1 MEIRNEI
8 SNELW
13 DAIKKNYEAENYTG
27 VILDAVFT
35 LTNTIRNK
43 TGLEGDGAS
52 LIGQAFGGDNPR
64 IKLNK
69 LQTDS
74 EKDVQRGTQDILR
87 GIYTAIRNPR
97 SHDASNDTKKTA
109 DSILVFLNY
118 LLDQIDES
126 KLSFDSDDFLNRV
139 FDPYYVKTEEYSN
152 LLVEDIPKRQRANI
166 AIKTILQRNEGDIYA
181 LGYFLSALLEKLE
194 SVDRDRVF
202 NVFSD
207 ELRTTIEEEA
217 IRYLVHMCPG
227 KYWTLIN
234 KSVRIRVESIL
245 YENFSKASFDKNTG
259 ICGSQGA
266 LATWVTAEHLSNF
279 SNLASWTEH
288 TVDTL
293 ESDDAN
299 LIAYVSIFFWKKICY
314 ANKNN
319 ITWPLNFYFQDALKS
334 GNEEII
340 EKLKSEI
347 IYDETHPWWQVFK
360 EELKNYPEIKYDES
374 KLPF

>member
-1 MEIRNEI
+1 MEIKNEI

-97 SHDASNDTKKTA
+97 SHDASSDTKKTA
-109 DSILVFLNY
+109 DSIIIFLNY
-118 LLDQIDES
+118 LLGQIDES
-126 KLSFDSDDFLNRV
+126 KLSFDSDDFLKRV
-139 FDPYYVKTEEYSN
+139 FDPYYVQTEEYSN

-166 AIKTILQRNEGDIYA
+166 AIKTILQRSEGDIYA
-181 LGYFLSALLEKLE
+181 LGCFLSALLEKLE
-194 SVDRDRVF
+194 NVDRDRVF
-202 NVFSD
+202 NVISD
-207 ELRTTIEEEA
+207 ELRTTTEEED

-245 YENFSKASFDKNTG
+245 YKDFSKASYDENTG
-259 ICGSQGA
+259 QCGSQGA
-266 LATWVTAEHLSNF
+266 LATWITSEHLSNF
-279 SNLASWTEH
+279 SNLASWTRS
-288 TVDTL
+288 TVNML
-293 ESDDAN
+293 NSGNSN
-299 LIAYVSIFFWKKICY
+299 LIAYVNKFFWEKICRV
-314 ANKNN
+314 NKNN
-319 ITWPLNFYFQDALKS
+319 ITWPLQLYFQNALKA
-334 GNEEII
+334 GNVEII
-340 EKLKSEI
+340 EKLKSKI
-347 IYDETHPWWQVFK
+347 LYDEDHPWWHVFE
-360 EELKNYPEIKYDES
+360 EELKQYPEIKYQE
-374 KLPF
+374 LPF